1 MYAEINNNSQMG
13 PRNNQM
19 TGQTNPVVNMNNM
32 QNGQENS
39 NNNQSSNTELFEA
52 ITKYLSN
59 LNLDGDTLRAY
70 TIDLHRF
77 ERTMG
82 NMKISAITKDQIKD
96 YLNSLTSKNG
106 QRVSLATQN
115 RHYASIHRFLEWC
128 MQEKLVNENPMLNL
142 PRRKPNK
149 DLGEVPAGS
158 VIRALQKEQVEK
170 ILKNAPTTREKL
182 LFTLLYTS
190 GTRISEALDLNIQ
203 DIYDGTIHIR
213 QGKGNQPR
221 QAYLSKQT
229 EKLLIQY
236 LEERGNPTTGPV
248 FVTTHGQRLSYARA
262 RQLFMEASRN
272 IVNTDGTPV
281 TIHQLRHTF
290 CTERAGHID
299 SFVLQRLA
307 GHNDIRTTLRY
318 VKVNDSVAKQAFTNF
333 DQWQESSNQN
343 NMNGMHRM
351 PGMNPN
357 QQMPNGQMPPQRFS

>member
-1 MYAEINNNSQMG
+1 MYAEINNNS
-13 PRNNQM
+13 
-19 TGQTNPVVNMNNM
+19 NMN
-32 QNGQENS
+32 QVPAQASRQEGT
-39 NNNQSSNTELFEA
+39 QTELFEA
-52 ITKYLSN
+52 ITRYLSN
-59 LNLDGDTLRAY
+59 INLDGDTLRAY
-70 TIDLHRF
+70 TIDLHKF
-77 ERTMG
+77 ERLMG
-82 NMKISAITKDQIKD
+82 NISLSSITRDQVRD
-96 YLNSLTSKNG
+96 YLNDLKSKNG

-115 RHYASIHRFLEWC
+115 RHYASLHRFFEWC
-128 MQEKLVNENPMLNL
+128 IQEKMIMENPMANL

-149 DLGEVPAGS
+149 DLGEVPSGS
-158 VIRALQKEQVEK
+158 IIRSLTKEQIEK
-170 ILKNAPTTREKL
+170 IFRNAQGTREKL

-229 EKLLIQY
+229 EKLLSIY
-236 LEERGNPTTGPV
+236 LEERGNPTSGPI

-262 RQLFMEASRN
+262 RQLFMDASRN
-272 IVNTDGTPV
+272 LVNADGTPV

-318 VKVNDSVAKQAFTNF
+318 VKVNDTVAKEAFQNF
-333 DQWQESSNQN
+333 DEWQEYKN
-343 NMNGMHRM
+343 NMAVNRPMQHQ
-351 PGMNPN
+351 PT
-357 QQMPNGQMPPQRFS
+357 QQRFNRFQ